1 MGEIKNVKKMY
12 LTCENCGKQKPIT
25 RAREQF
31 NNKILCDSCFVS
43 FKKYPDE
50 YIPPKGEIH
59 YNSEGKV
66 ICHICG
72 RAFNKLGY
80 HISQC
85 HDMSIDEYKE
95 EFGLNRRAKITSE
108 ALSKVFKDLSSNNL
122 RRNKGR
128 TFQKG
133 HKESA
138 KARRLQAR
146 KNRLNTTYNKDTR
159 EFIKKEAE

>member
-1 MGEIKNVKKMY
+1 
-12 LTCENCGKQKPIT
+12 
-25 RAREQF
+25 
-31 NNKILCDSCFVS
+31 
-43 FKKYPDE
+43 
-50 YIPPKGEIH
+50 
-59 YNSEGKV
+59 
-66 ICHICG
+66 
-72 RAFNKLGY
+72 
-80 HISQC
+80 
-85 HDMSIDEYKE
+85 MSIDEYKE

-138 KARRLQAR
+138 KTRRLQAR

-159 EFIKKEAE
+159 KFIKKEAE